1 MASTTTTAPALETNK
16 VTGVNRL
23 QLIGYFLS
31 FIALGLST
39 GSVGPSL
46 AGLASHT
53 GATLAAISIV
63 FTARSFGY
71 MIGSL
76 ASGRAYDRMKGH
88 PVIVVGF
95 ILMVSMFILAPLIT
109 QLWPLVLV
117 MFVLSLADGAIDV
130 GGNTLLVWTIKGN
143 VTPFMNALHFF
154 FGIGA
159 FVAPIMVAQSIIV
172 TGDINWAYWMIAL
185 LVLPLLVW
193 HLRVP
198 SPAHPVAEAAGAE
211 SRPATRVGLVLLIA
225 VYFFLYVGMEIAFGG
240 WIASYAVAVGFGD
253 AAAAAVLTSV
263 FWGALTVGRLISIP
277 FGSRFKP
284 STILWADF
292 ILCAGFVVLM
302 LIGHGETWALW
313 IGTFGV
319 GLAMASMFPT
329 MISYAETRMK
339 ITGKVTSIFLTGSS
353 IGGMTLPLFVG
364 LLFESAGPQVMLW
377 VVLITTIATAL
388 SYVAVVVVANRGT
401 QNVGTQNG

>member
-1 MASTTTTAPALETNK
+1 MATTTASALQTNK
-16 VTGVNRL
+16 VTGVSRL
-23 QLIGYFLS
+23 QIAGYFLA

-39 GSVGPSL
+39 GVVGPSL
-46 AGLASHT
+46 ANLAAHT
-53 GATLAAISIV
+53 GVTLAAISII
-63 FTARSFGY
+63 FTARSLGY

-76 ASGRAYDRMKGH
+76 LSGRAYDHVKAH
-88 PVIVVGF
+88 PVIALAFVV
-95 ILMVSMFILAPLIT
+95 MSSMFIATPFLT

-117 MFVLSLADGAIDV
+117 MFVWSLADGAIDV
-130 GGNTLLVWTIKGN
+130 GGNTLVVWTIPGN

-159 FVAPIMVAQSIIV
+159 FIAPIIVAQSITI
-172 TGDINWAYWMIAL
+172 TGDVNWAFWGIGL

-198 SPAHPVAEAAGAE
+198 SPAHPVAETAGAE
-211 SRPATRVGLVLLIA
+211 SRPATHWPLVILIA

-240 WIASYAVAVGFGD
+240 WIASYAVAVGYGD
-253 AAAAAVLTSV
+253 AAAAAVLTSA

-277 FGSRFKP
+277 IGARFKP

-302 LIGHGETWALW
+302 LFFHGQSWALW
-313 IGTFGV
+313 AGTIGIGM
-319 GLAMASMFPT
+319 AMATMFPT

-353 IGGMTLPLFVG
+353 VGGMTLPLFTG
-364 LLFESAGPQVMLW
+364 LLFESAGPQIMLW
-377 VVLITTIATAL
+377 VVLVTTFLTAL
-388 SYVAVVVVANRGT
+388 SYAVVTMVANRK
-401 QNVGTQNG
+401 TQNG

>member
-1 MASTTTTAPALETNK
+1 MASPTTTAPSLEINK
-16 VTGVNRL
+16 VTGVHRW

-46 AGLASHT
+46 SGLAAHT
-53 GATLAAISIV
+53 GSTLAAISIV

-76 ASGRAYDRMKGH
+76 LSGRAYDRMKGH
-88 PVIVVGF
+88 PVIAF
-95 ILMVSMFILAPLIT
+95 AFLLMVAMFIAAPLIT

-117 MFVLSLADGAIDV
+117 MFILSLADGAIDV
-130 GGNTLLVWTIKGN
+130 GGNTLLVWTVKGN

-159 FVAPIMVAQSIIV
+159 FVAPIIVAQSIVV
-172 TGDINWAYWMIAL
+172 TGDINWAYWAIAL

-198 SPAHPVAEAAGAE
+198 SPAHPVAEAAGEE
-211 SRPATRVGLVLLIA
+211 SRPAMYWPLVILIA

-240 WIASYAVAVGFGD
+240 WIASYAVAVGYGD
-253 AAAAAVLTSV
+253 VAAAAVLTSV

-277 FGSRFKP
+277 IGTRLRA
-284 STILWADF
+284 STILWIDF
-292 ILCAGFVVLM
+292 IACAGFVVLM
-302 LIGHGETWALW
+302 LLGHGETWALW

-329 MISYAETRMK
+329 MISYAETRMS

-353 IGGMTLPLFVG
+353 IGGMTLPLFTG
-364 LLFESAGPQVMLW
+364 LLFESAGPQIMLW
-377 VVLITTIATAL
+377 VVLVTTVLTAL
-388 SYVAVVVVANRGT
+388 SYVAVTVVANRRTKIAGA
-401 QNVGTQNG
+401 